1 MPRRAFSDRP
11 PWRHGNSHESRNC
24 VAGTQAVSSFATR
37 SSDHAFLVG
46 REPRQLRCGQGCSTV
61 AVVPLHQCQSPKP
74 LSEKT
79 TDLGSCEN
87 SVFFSLRCR
96 PKVASPQCPP
106 ISGDAVQAPKLGS
119 VRLSE
124 LIFLH
129 VLDHFSNHQGQLFRG
144 YQNVSYPCT
153 SCEATQYDTPGKHT
167 PQGPKCKASCLCI
180 PLFPPGVPFFEQNR
194 LNKEETKP
202 ET

>member
-11 PWRHGNSHESRNC
+11 PWRHGNCHESRNC

-124 LIFLH
+124 LIFCMFWTIFQTTRGNFSEDTKMSVTRAPPVRRHSMIRQESTHHRARNARLH
-129 VLDHFSNHQGQLFRG
+129 ACAFHYSHQERHFL
-144 YQNVSYPCT
+144 
-153 SCEATQYDTPGKHT
+153 
-167 PQGPKCKASCLCI
+167 
-180 PLFPPGVPFFEQNR
+180 NR
-194 LNKEETKP
+194 IA
-202 ET
+202 